1 MVEDPRNCH
10 GGPEGDMSE
19 RQTNGK
25 VSNEVVVMQ
34 CELRDGRRWES
45 VEPRRENSEQKS
57 ISWNRSGYTL
67 TSMELVLVKEL
78 SRMLANNETMIDSF
92 MLVRIDV
99 MIWRMV
105 HVKDS
110 FPRAAKPLT
119 LTQGEGTL
127 PFNLV

>member
-110 FPRAAKPLT
+110 FPRAAKLHGHVFPPRR
-119 LTQGEGTL
+119 G
-127 PFNLV
+127 NIAV